1 MYKIHRHYDEV
12 RSQLT
17 LEGAKIPDPIRRHKV
32 VIPVGDLHRGVLP
45 ALRYAKSLSGDV
57 VAVAVEI
64 DPRRTQALKEKWERW
79 GKRVPARLSGS
90 LAAVSTL
97 FVTVGVLFGAA
108 LIRGWPQAVVAVLG
122 LSLVVLLATLA
133 FVLIIQSFLA

>member
-1 MYKIHRHYDEV
+1 MDAGPQTPLLLKLALYFRRRQGHRV
-12 RSQLT
+12 T
-17 LEGAKIPDPIRRHKV
+17 V
-32 VIPVGDLHRGVLP
+32 VTDVPYYLSPAEQPVATGD
-45 ALRYAKSLSGDV
+45 A
-57 VAVAVEI
+57 E
-64 DPRRTQALKEKWERW
+64 
-79 GKRVPARLSGS
+79 RVPARLSGS